1 VPVVAAN
8 LHVVER
14 RGQGDPLGPG
24 RHLEIS
30 TLLEALPDP
39 AFVCSSSGQVVEGNS
54 ALETLSGITRE
65 RLRQLTT
72 RELAQHLWISQDTTP
87 VAPENLPMARALLG
101 EPVKNESYVLRH
113 PSRELPNEVLVSASP
128 IRGSQGN
135 IIGALVMLRDVS
147 EVAEL
152 KRNMERVERQR
163 TVGQLAAG
171 VAHDFNNV
179 LDTIGQAGE
188 VLDLKMDAPAEER
201 KLYLGIIRGAVQQGA
216 EIVSRVR
223 EFLSSR
229 AARWSAVNI
238 CKILEECTDLTRP
251 LWEPTRVRLVRDFTP
266 VPLVWGHPAD
276 LRRVF
281 TNLIIN
287 ALEAMPEGGRLTI
300 SCNEEGGVVRVK
312 ISDTGSGIA
321 PENRSKI
328 FQPYFTTK
336 PEGTGIGLSGA
347 QTIVRAHG
355 GDIGFDTAADA
366 GTTFWVTL
374 PIMKRAE
381 EGQRAG

>member
-1 VPVVAAN
+1 MAAN

-39 AFVCSSSGQVVEGNS
+39 AFVCSSSGHVVEGNS
-54 ALETLSGITRE
+54 ALETLSGIARE

-72 RELAQHLWISQDTTP
+72 RDLAQHLWISQDTTP
-87 VAPENLPMARALLG
+87 VAPENLPMARALRG
-101 EPVKNESYVLRH
+101 ESVKNESYVLRH
-113 PSRELPNEVLVSASP
+113 PKRELPNEVLVSASP
-128 IRGSQGN
+128 IRGSQAD

-152 KRNMERVERQR
+152 RRNMERTERQR

-188 VLDLKMDAPAEER
+188 VLDLKMDAPPEER

-229 AARWSAVNI
+229 AARWTAVNI
-238 CKILEECTDLTRP
+238 CQILEECTDLTRP

-266 VPLVWGHPAD
+266 IPLVWSHPAD

-300 SCNEEGGVVRVK
+300 SCNEEDGMVRVK
-312 ISDTGSGIA
+312 VSDTGSGIA

-347 QTIVRAHG
+347 QTILHAHG
-355 GDIGFDTAADA
+355 GKIGFDTAAGA

-374 PIMKRAE
+374 PVMKRAD
-381 EGQRAG
+381 EGQRTG

>member
-1 VPVVAAN
+1 MAAN
-8 LHVVER
+8 LRVVER

-30 TLLEALPDP
+30 ALLAALPDP
-39 AFVCSSSGQVVEGNS
+39 AFVCSSSGHVLEGNS
-54 ALETLSGITRE
+54 ALEALSGVARE

-72 RELAQHLWISQDTTP
+72 EDLAQHLWISQDTTP
-87 VAPENLPMARALLG
+87 VAPENLPTARALRG
-101 EPVKNESYVLRH
+101 ESVKNESYVLRG
-113 PSRELPNEVLVSASP
+113 PKRELPNEVLVSASP
-128 IRGSQGN
+128 IRGSQSD

-152 KRNMERVERQR
+152 KRNMERAERQR

-171 VAHDFNNV
+171 VAHDFSNV

-188 VLDLKMDAPAEER
+188 VLDLKVDAPPEER

-229 AARWSAVNI
+229 AARWTAVNI
-238 CKILEECTDLTRP
+238 CQILEECTDLTRP

-266 VPLVWGHPAD
+266 VPLVWSHPAD

-287 ALEAMPEGGRLTI
+287 GLEAMPEGGRLTI

-312 ISDTGSGIA
+312 VSDTGSGIA

-347 QTIVRAHG
+347 QTILQAHG
-355 GDIGFDTAADA
+355 GKIGFDTAADA

-374 PIMKRAE
+374 PVMKRAD

>member
-1 VPVVAAN
+1 MAGN
-8 LHVVER
+8 LRIVER

-39 AFVCSSSGQVVEGNS
+39 AFVCGSSGQLVEGNP
-54 ALETLSGITRE
+54 ALATLSGIPRE
-65 RLRQLTT
+65 RLRQITT
-72 RELAQHLWISQDTTP
+72 TDLARHLFISQDTTP
-87 VAPENLPMARALLG
+87 VPPEKLPGERALRG
-101 EPVKNESYVLRH
+101 ESVKNESYVLRN
-113 PSRELPNEVLVSASP
+113 PKRELPNEVLVSASP
-128 IRGSQGN
+128 IRGPQAD
-135 IIGALVMLRDVS
+135 IIGALVVLRDVT

-152 KRNMERVERQR
+152 KRNIERAERQR

-171 VAHDFNNV
+171 VAHDFSNV

-188 VLDLKMDAPAEER
+188 VLDLKMDAPSEER

-223 EFLSSR
+223 EFLSFR
-229 AARWSAVNI
+229 TTRCTAINV
-238 CKILEECTDLTRP
+238 CQILEECTELTRP
-251 LWEPTRVRLVRDFTP
+251 LWEPTRVRLVRDFTS
-266 VPLVWGHPAD
+266 VPLVWGHSAD

-287 ALEAMPEGGRLTI
+287 GLEAMPEGGRLTI
-300 SCNEEGGVVRVK
+300 SCNEENDLVRIKV
-312 ISDTGSGIA
+312 SDSGSGIA
-321 PENRSKI
+321 AENRPKI
-328 FQPYFTTK
+328 FRPYFTTK

-347 QTIVRAHG
+347 QAIVRAHC
-355 GDIGFDTAADA
+355 GDIGFDTASQT

-374 PIMKRAE
+374 PPMKRVDE
-381 EGQRAG
+381 DRRTD